1 MKALVTIDR
10 NANEYE
16 SMNEI
21 RDRFG
26 SQTVQG
32 KQYAALTA

>member
-1 MKALVTIDR
+1 MRALETIDR
-10 NANEYE
+10 NANGYG

-21 RDRFG
+21 RDRLG

-32 KQYAALTA
+32 KQ